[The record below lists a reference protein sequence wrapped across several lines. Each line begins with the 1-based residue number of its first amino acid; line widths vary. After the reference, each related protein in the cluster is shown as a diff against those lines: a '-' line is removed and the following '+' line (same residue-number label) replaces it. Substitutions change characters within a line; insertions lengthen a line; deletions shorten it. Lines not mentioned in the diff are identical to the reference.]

1 MFVHSLAMGVD
12 VTESDASEEVKGVAE
27 ARLALLTPIGKAF
40 LTETGFESA
49 NLGMQIFGGHGFIQE
64 WGMEQNVR
72 DCRIS
77 MLYEGTTGIQA
88 LDLLGRKVV
97 GSQGGLLRPFLAE
110 IAEFCGKH
118 EDNRLM
124 ANSVASLKS
133 HCEEWEQITTE
144 ITMRAMSDADEV
156 GAASVDY
163 LMYSGYVV
171 LGYFWAQAQ
180 AVALNAL
187 AQDDCTEPD
196 FYRAKLSTC
205 DFYFEK
211 LLPRTRSLVATIEA
225 GADSLMALDADHFSF

>member
-1 MFVHSLAMGVD
+1 MFVHTLAMDVD
-12 VTESDASEEVKGVAE
+12 VVDSDASEERKGAAD
-27 ARLALLTPIGKAF
+27 ARLALLTPIAKAF

-49 NLGMQIFGGHGFIQE
+49 NLGLQIFGGHGFIQE

-97 GSQGGLLRPFLAE
+97 GSQGGLLRPFMAE
-110 IAEFCGKH
+110 IVEFCGKH

-124 ANSVASLKS
+124 ANTVATLKT
-133 HCEEWEQITTE
+133 HCEEWQQITTE

-171 LGYFWAQAQ
+171 LGYM
-180 AVALNAL
+180 
-187 AQDDCTEPD
+187 
-196 FYRAKLSTC
+196 LS
-205 DFYFEK
+205 
-211 LLPRTRSLVATIEA
+211 LI
-225 GADSLMALDADHFSF
+225 HI